1 MTKKDDLIT
10 EKHQR
15 TEKHQKPI
23 VFNEKTN
30 MIYVPT
36 PKNISVING
45 AENNKV
51 NDTFS
56 VEGIEGVEDM
66 IIDQEANMIYALG
79 YNSISI
85 INGTDED
92 QGIDNFELP
101 TEKIG
106 VTSFNPVNKH
116 DIRRSIKRNL
126 LRFCSHCQI
135 PTNKTQQLFQ
145 FPKRAFLL
153 DY

>member
-1 MTKKDDLIT
+1 
-10 EKHQR
+10 
-15 TEKHQKPI
+15 
-23 VFNEKTN
+23 

-36 PKNISVING
+36 PKNISVINR

-85 INGTDED
+85 INGTDN

-101 TEKIG
+101 TERIG
-106 VTSFNPVNKH
+106 LH
-116 DIRRSIKRNL
+116 RSI
-126 LRFCSHCQI
+126 Q
-135 PTNKTQQLFQ
+135 
-145 FPKRAFLL
+145 
-153 DY
+153 